1 MVVVPAGV
9 KIHGTDAFHR
19 VGRQLKEAGR
29 GDLTREMTREM
40 RVAAEPA
47 KAEMQSTVRGLP
59 TLGGRGGASARAAR
73 AGHALRRR
81 KVLTERLRQKAH
93 QGAGLRESAA
103 RVTRVS
109 ASTTGRSAA
118 VRIRAAASQMPP
130 DQRKLPRYMNRGSWR
145 HPVFARDTKWV
156 TQRVTSDWFDK
167 PAKRHGPR
175 VREEGVKVV
184 IRTINK
190 LGK

>member
-1 MVVVPAGV
+1 MPTGV

-19 VGRQLKEAGR
+19 VARQCKEAGR
-29 GDLTREMTREM
+29 GDLTRDMSRAM
-40 RVAAEPA
+40 RQAAEPA

-59 TLGGRGGASARAAR
+59 TLGRGGASARAAR

-81 KVLTERLRQKAH
+81 KKLTERIKQKAH
-93 QGAGLRESAA
+93 QGSGLRESAA
-103 RVTRVS
+103 RTLRVAVSTS
-109 ASTTGRSAA
+109 ARSAA
-118 VRIRAAASQMPP
+118 VRIKAQQSLMPP

-145 HPVFARDTKWV
+145 HPVFARPTRWA
-156 TQRVTSDWFDK
+156 TQQVPPGWFDR

-175 VREEGVKVV
+175 VRDEAVKVV

-190 LGK
+190 LGS